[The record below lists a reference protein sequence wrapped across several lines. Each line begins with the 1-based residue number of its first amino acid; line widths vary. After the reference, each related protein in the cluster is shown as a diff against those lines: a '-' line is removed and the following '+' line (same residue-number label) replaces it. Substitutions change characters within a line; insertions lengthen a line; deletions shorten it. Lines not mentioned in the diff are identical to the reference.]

1 MTICFAV
8 GIRRAGEAHPI
19 IVLDL
24 AARRA
29 ARELAG
35 KRAGTQAKP
44 EKKAAPFQGRRG

>member
-29 ARELAG
+29 VDKLTREKMLALRAEGPARKE
-35 KRAGTQAKP
+35 
-44 EKKAAPFQGRRG
+44 EIV